1 MCSGLLECH
10 LSEVVRERAE
20 QLVAVV
26 LDLDGGALVG
36 KGHYLARGVVD
47 VLSRQTVHVGIEI
60 ARAHLVLI
68 GQVDTE
74 LIEIETHAGS
84 QAIG

>member
-10 LSEVVRERAE
+10 LSEAVRERAE

-36 KGHYLARGVVD
+36 KGHYLARGIVD
-47 VLSRQTVHVGIEI
+47 ILC
-60 ARAHLVLI
+60 
-68 GQVDTE
+68 
-74 LIEIETHAGS
+74 
-84 QAIG
+84 